1 MQIVCSILFLGNR
14 TVQSSRTGH
23 PIGRQAAERIKQN
36 MPATVITNG
45 KAIYKSGHPM
55 TALHL
60 ITKGSVTAAFP
71 GGTYLLKKGDV
82 IGICEICS
90 EVHFLEY
97 TAAEETSVL
106 TYPINNMEALGDL
119 LMKHPDVARVFLMSL
134 FRQINTLMNQS
145 SVSETNCST
154 LHQNLMSDYEKYN
167 ALCYRYRVS
176 PRTLEKVQDVAAYVV
191 SEDPD
196 IWLNSYYIGLQN
208 VYSRESS
215 KALVLEP
222 GLSLGMLRKGSL
234 DFRKTYTVLEEQN
247 QYTTQILQYYFNSSG
262 NDLFDF
268 YTSLFYKLS
277 ANSEDAS
284 SLIEDI
290 ERMIR
295 HFEGNPGLDA
305 DQVSMRVDGFRS
317 KLSMMNT
324 SAPASHK
331 QEDAL
336 SASILAEL
344 SGSLN
349 TILEYAGADFEEA
362 ASFRQHVAAYKELE
376 DRNSTDEAPTRL
388 RKYLTAEFHAL
399 YATVF
404 ERSMLTPYMP
414 TAVKMFLFF
423 GYVDEEL
430 AGSAN
435 SVTLYNL
442 TFGMEDQSHLG
453 VYTFYHWLTAI
464 YNGDK
469 TPSRNEFDEDF
480 SDYIHKQKAMGNL
493 TASQVSAMEKDPM
506 CRVSYELQNMFPSV
520 NKVTFGRISTY
531 CPLFCSDNVL
541 KDLKSSFLTADKISK
556 ALENIRK
563 IDYSAYYRESLD
575 YDHIEVMGKENIH
588 LEFLPDVILAPNVG
602 IRGIMWQEIE
612 GKKRNSPG
620 RMAFSIFHM
629 EDINASMVRLTGEF
643 RWEMCKRIQ
652 GTRWNDVTER
662 SLTSEYFD
670 YVQFYRKNHDLSPEA
685 KERVRTSLQRAKNSF
700 KEMFVRD
707 YMVWVLFEGN
717 NSPRLNKVARKIL
730 FTYCPFPASLRTVLA
745 QNPTYSELLERNAI
759 LTGQRMR
766 HLEILAQKIKN
777 SGEQIPATLEQE
789 MRFAQGKV

>member
-1 MQIVCSILFLGNR
+1 
-14 TVQSSRTGH
+14 
-23 PIGRQAAERIKQN
+23 
-36 MPATVITNG
+36 MPATVVNNG
-45 KAIYKSGHPM
+45 KIIYQSGQPM

-60 ITKGSVTAAFP
+60 ITNGCVQAAFP
-71 GGTYLLKKGDV
+71 GGTYALKKGDV

-97 TAAEETSVL
+97 TAVEETSVL
-106 TYPINNMEALGDL
+106 TYPINNMESLGALL
-119 LMKHPDVARVFLMSL
+119 IKHPDVARVFLLSL
-134 FRQINTLMNQS
+134 FRQINTLMGQS
-145 SVSETNCST
+145 SISEMNCAT
-154 LHQNLMSDYEKYN
+154 LHQNLMADYEKYN
-167 ALCYRYRVS
+167 TLCSRYRVA
-176 PRTLEKVQDVAAYVV
+176 PKVLEKVQDVAAYVV

-196 IWLNSYYIGLQN
+196 IWLNSYYTGLQN
-208 VYSRESS
+208 IYSREAC

-247 QYTTQILQYYFNSSG
+247 QYTAQILQYYFNGSG

-268 YTSLFYKLS
+268 YTSLYYQLS
-277 ANSEDAS
+277 ANSEDAAE
-284 SLIEDI
+284 LVEDI

-305 DQVSMRVDGFRS
+305 EQVSLRVGSFRS
-317 KLSMMNT
+317 KLSTIN
-324 SAPASHK
+324 ADEPAAEK

-336 SASILAEL
+336 NASILAEL

-349 TILEYAGADFEEA
+349 TILEFAGAGFDEA
-362 ASFRQHVAAYKELE
+362 DSFRQHVNAYKNLD
-376 DRNSTDEAPTRL
+376 DRNATDETTTRL
-388 RKYLTAEFHAL
+388 RRHLTTEFYAL
-399 YATVF
+399 YGVIF
-404 ERSMLTPYMP
+404 ERSLHTPYLP
-414 TAVKMFLFF
+414 NVVKMFLFF

-435 SVTLYNL
+435 SVVLYNL
-442 TFGMEDQSHLG
+442 TFGMEDQSRFG

-464 YNGDK
+464 YNGEK
-469 TPSRNEFDEDF
+469 APSRNEFDEDYF
-480 SDYIHKQKAMGNL
+480 DYIHKQKATGNL
-493 TASQVSAMEKDPM
+493 TASQAASMENDPM
-506 CRVSYELQNMFPSV
+506 SRVNYELQNMFPSV

-531 CPLFCSDNVL
+531 CPLFCADNVL
-541 KDLKSSFLTADKISK
+541 KDLKSSFVTVTQISK

-575 YDHIEVMGKENIH
+575 YDNIEIMGKENIH

-620 RMAFSIFHM
+620 RMAFSIFHL

-652 GTRWNDVTER
+652 GSRWNDVSER

-670 YVQFYRKNHDLSPEA
+670 YVQFYRKNHDLSSEA
-685 KERVRTSLQRAKNSF
+685 KERVRVSLQRAKNSF

-730 FTYCPFPASLRTVLA
+730 FTYCPFPASLQASLG
-745 QNPTYSELLERNAI
+745 QNPLYTELLERGKV
-759 LTGQRMR
+759 LTGQRLR
-766 HLEILAQKIKN
+766 HLEIVAQKIRN
-777 SGEQIPATLEQE
+777 SGEQVPDTLEKE
-789 MRFAQGKV
+789 MNFVRGKIS

>member
-1 MQIVCSILFLGNR
+1 
-14 TVQSSRTGH
+14 
-23 PIGRQAAERIKQN
+23 
-36 MPATVITNG
+36 
-45 KAIYKSGHPM
+45 M

-60 ITKGSVTAAFP
+60 ITKGCVQATFP

-90 EVHFLEY
+90 EVHFLGY
-97 TAAEETSVL
+97 TATEETSIL
-106 TYPINNMEALGDL
+106 TYPINNMESLGDL
-119 LMKHPDVARVFLMSL
+119 LIKHPDIARVFLLSL
-134 FRQINTLMNQS
+134 FRQINTLMGQS
-145 SVSETNCST
+145 SISEMNCAT
-154 LHQNLMSDYEKYN
+154 LHQNLMADYEKYN
-167 ALCYRYRVS
+167 ALCSRYRVT
-176 PRTLEKVQDVAAYVV
+176 PKVLEKVQDVAAYVV
-191 SEDPD
+191 SEDAD
-196 IWLNSYYIGLQN
+196 IWLNSYYTGLQN
-208 VYSRESS
+208 IYSREAC

-234 DFRKTYTVLEEQN
+234 DFRKTYTVLEDQN
-247 QYTTQILQYYFNSSG
+247 QYISQILQHYFNASG

-268 YTSLFYKLS
+268 YTSLYYKLG
-277 ANSEDAS
+277 ANSEDAAA
-284 SLIEDI
+284 LAEDI

-305 DQVSMRVDGFRS
+305 EQVALRVDGFRS
-317 KLSMMNT
+317 KLSLLNT
-324 SAPASHK
+324 AGGAAEN

-349 TILEYAGADFEEA
+349 TILSYAGSDFEDAE
-362 ASFRQHVAAYKELE
+362 SFRQHVNAYKKLD
-376 DRNSTDEAPTRL
+376 DRNATDETTTRL
-388 RKYLTAEFHAL
+388 RRQLTTEFYSL
-399 YATVF
+399 YSVIF
-404 ERSMLTPYMP
+404 ERSLVDSHLP

-435 SVTLYNL
+435 SVVLYNL
-442 TFGMEDQSHLG
+442 TFGMEDQSRFG

-469 TPSRNEFDEDF
+469 TPSRNEFDEDY
-480 SDYIHKQKAMGNL
+480 SDYIHKQKAMGNF
-493 TASQVSAMEKDPM
+493 TAAQVAAMEKDPM
-506 CRVSYELQNMFPSV
+506 SRVNYELHNMFPSV

-531 CPLFCSDNVL
+531 CPLFSADNVL
-541 KDLKSSFLTADKISK
+541 KDLKSSFVTVAKINK

-575 YDHIEVMGKENIH
+575 YDNMEVMGKETIH

-620 RMAFSIFHM
+620 RMAFSIFHL
-629 EDINASMVRLTGEF
+629 EDINASLVRLTGEF

-652 GTRWNDVTER
+652 GSRWNDVSER

-670 YVQFYRKNHDLSPEA
+670 YVQFYRKNHELSAEA
-685 KERVRTSLQRAKNSF
+685 KERVRVSLQRAKNSF

-730 FTYCPFPASLRTVLA
+730 FTYCPFPASLQASLA
-745 QNPTYSELLERNAI
+745 QNPLYTELLERGKV
-759 LTGQRMR
+759 LTGQRLR
-766 HLEILAQKIKN
+766 HLEIVAQKIRN
-777 SGEQIPATLEQE
+777 SGEQIPDTLEKE
-789 MRFAQGKV
+789 MNFVNGKIS